1 MRKAARFA
9 VAVTFILLL
18 VAGGALL
25 YLAASIA
32 GWERMPDIQT
42 PLTSTFYDRNGEVIA
57 TRFEQNR
64 FAVSLSDLPDY
75 VPNAFIA
82 IEDQRFIQHFG
93 IDIRGLVRALFR
105 NLQEGRIVEGQY
117 HQPAAGPQPF

>member
-1 MRKAARFA
+1 
-9 VAVTFILLL
+9 
-18 VAGGALL
+18 
-25 YLAASIA
+25 
-32 GWERMPDIQT
+32 MPDIQT

-64 FAVSLSDLPDY
+64 FAISLSDLPDY

-82 IEDQRFIQHFG
+82 IEDQRFFQHFG

-105 NLQEGRIVEGQY
+105 NLREGRIVEGAVPSASSW
-117 HQPAAGPQPF
+117 PATF